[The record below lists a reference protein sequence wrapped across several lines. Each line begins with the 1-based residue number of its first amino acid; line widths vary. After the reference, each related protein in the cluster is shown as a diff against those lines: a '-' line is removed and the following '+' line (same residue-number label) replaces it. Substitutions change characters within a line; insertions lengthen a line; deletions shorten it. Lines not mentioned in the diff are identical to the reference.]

1 VNKYEFYSTILKEDF
16 PVKYRAVI
24 AEHDSEQRKK
34 INDLKVKL
42 GRAVDLLLDAS
53 EPTGPVIRY
62 EDIKNLLLEYAQGD
76 SHASS
81 NLSKMSQA

>member
-1 VNKYEFYSTILKEDF
+1 MILEEEF

-34 INDLKVKL
+34 INELKVKL
-42 GRAVDLLLDAS
+42 GKAVDLLLDAS
-53 EPTGPVIRY
+53 EPSGPVIRY

-81 NLSKMSQA
+81 HLSKMSQA